1 MSVANNLDL
10 LSSPSSGCQSLTSWS
25 RRSRSHH
32 SHNRHNSVS
41 ESDRDMEDGD
51 DGSHHSFR
59 HNRIEELV
67 DSPPRSLVGIAG
79 LGQGGQAERRLPS
92 PPVLEDRVLKGPEGQ
107 VALKPHNSIE
117 GIVNSKKV

>member
-32 SHNRHNSVS
+32 SRDRHNSGS

-67 DSPPRSLVGIAG
+67 DYPPRSLVGIAG
-79 LGQGGQAERRLPS
+79 LGQGGQAEDPW
-92 PPVLEDRVLKGPEGQ
+92 VLQ
-107 VALKPHNSIE
+107 F
-117 GIVNSKKV
+117 